1 MSDDLLPA
9 RESPI
14 PTEPTASGQ
23 GLIRIRGARQH
34 NLKNLDL
41 DIRTGELTVVTGPSG
56 SGKSSLVFDTLFAEG
71 QRRYVETFSAYAR
84 QFLDRMD
91 KPAVDRVEGVPPAI
105 AIDQTNPVRSS
116 RSTVGTMTE
125 LNDHL
130 KLLFARGAQLFDRE
144 TALPVRH
151 DSPPSIYAELQRRS
165 AEAGDPRL
173 VVTFPVELPASTTPE
188 EVAQWLS
195 ASGYTRVQ
203 AERTVQREAKA
214 EAPAKGKKAKPV
226 IEAVKLLDVVADRFR
241 LSAAEPARVM
251 EAIEAGLKRGA
262 GKLMVYVLGDE
273 PRPDAGPPQVG
284 SAPTGGSEPRIAGS
298 VGAPIPD
305 AGPPQVGSAPT
316 GGSEPRAA
324 GSVGAPVIWR
334 FSTGLHCPE
343 SDIRYTE
350 PTPSMFS
357 FNSAVGACDSCRG
370 FGRVIGVDYGLVI
383 PDDRLTLRN
392 GAVKVF
398 QTPAWKE
405 CQDDLMRHA
414 EGAGIPRDTPW
425 AKLTPEQKQ
434 WVIGGTP
441 SYKDGQWGK
450 QWYGVAR
457 FFEYLESKAY
467 KMHIRV
473 LLSKYRSYTECPV
486 CAGARLK
493 GDSLLWRIGTKAQAD
508 AVLPAAKRYLPSG
521 VKWSRAQLEALPG
534 LCLHDL
540 MLMPLSDLR
549 RFFSDLSVS
558 LAGSSL
564 AGAAGGR
571 AERPGA
577 SVAGSDAFPGHPPH
591 PPASPDPGAPK
602 ASGEQQALKLL
613 FEEINTRL
621 RYLCEVGIGYLTL
634 DRQSRTL
641 SGGEVQRIN
650 LTTALGTSLV
660 NTLFVLDE
668 PSIGLHPRD
677 MARINDAML
686 RLRDAGN
693 TLVVVEHDPA
703 VMLAA
708 DRLIDMGPGPGERGG
723 QIVFDGTPAAIR
735 RADTLTGA
743 YLGARKTVGMGF
755 KRMVT
760 ASTPRLILEGARE
773 HNLQNLCVELP
784 LQRLVVVT
792 GVSGSGKSSLIQDV
806 LAPALLRHF
815 GKATET
821 PGAHDRLLGA
831 DFLSEV
837 VFVDQSP
844 IGRTARSN
852 PVSYVGAW
860 DVIRSLFADAPLA
873 RQRGYTA
880 AKFSFNS
887 GDGRCPTCGG
897 SGFEHVEMQFLSDVY
912 LRCPD
917 CDGKRYRPE
926 VLEVHIER
934 KLGSDSNSG
943 RGTSGASDVAAKLD
957 SDPGFRSM
965 NVADVLDLTVSE
977 AAELFRAD
985 KEVIRALQPIVDVG
999 LEYVK
1004 LGQPVPTLSGGEAQ
1018 RLKLAGFLAEAAK
1031 GRAPTLPASRGSLP
1045 PDGAGWSWG
1054 GPATSRSASRQALAK
1069 KGTLFLFDEPTTGL
1083 HFDDIAKLMRSLRK
1097 LLEAGHSLIVIEHNL
1112 DVIRSADWL
1121 IDLGPEGGA
1130 GGGLV
1135 VAEGPPE
1142 EVREHPTSHTA
1153 KALRDYALSMGEVHA
1168 VQEGRLV
1175 DYLQQPQRQ
1184 RAAAA
1189 RAQRHSNAI
1198 RIVNAKEHNLQHLSV
1213 DIPRGQFNVIS
1224 GVSGS
1229 GKSTLAFDILFNEGQ
1244 RRYLESLN
1252 AYARSIV
1259 QPAGRPEVDAVYG
1272 IPPTVA
1278 IEQRLSRGGR
1288 KSTVGTT
1295 TEVWHFLRLLYVKLG
1310 TQHCVHDFAAVMPQS
1325 PESIAAAILTRYR
1338 GQHIGLLAPL
1348 VVNRKGVYTELAD
1361 WARPRGYTHL
1371 RVDGEFLPTTGFPR
1385 IDRFKE
1391 HTLELP
1397 VADGVVNPAQE
1408 TWLRTQLAKALE
1420 LGKGTVHLL
1429 TDLDGLAAALAQA
1442 RPTAGLGRVE
1452 VFSTTRACPVCST
1465 SYPELDPRLFSYNS
1479 KHGWCPDC
1487 VGTGVRLSREQRKL
1501 LDDSVREDD
1510 QKGREQRFAEPE
1522 VEDLTD
1528 EVCPTCEGTRLNAQ
1542 ARAVRF
1548 GGVSI
1553 TDIARR
1559 SVSEVRQ
1566 WVRNLSPH
1574 APPLRGSLPPE
1585 GAVSPWGGPAAK
1597 RPDGAVHTLT
1607 SREADIA
1614 RDLLPEIESRL
1625 AFLEEVGL
1633 SYLTLDRGAP
1643 TLSGGEAQRIRLA
1656 AQLGSNL
1663 QGVCYVLDEPTI
1675 GLHPR
1680 DNRILLNA
1688 LHRLGNMGNTLVVV
1702 EHDEDTIRAASHIID
1717 IGPGAGRRGGRVVA
1731 QGTVADL
1738 SACEESLTGRY
1749 LLHAMRHPL
1758 QARRAVLAATSK
1770 GATAETGSAGR
1781 GSDPDSGQDTRR
1793 RAKLQTKSGSDP
1805 VNDDPI
1811 SAASSHAQL
1820 DNHWLEV
1827 RGARLHNLNNLDVA
1841 VPLQRLVVVTGV
1853 SGSGKST
1860 LARDVLL
1867 TNVAAAVALRSTYAG
1882 RKAWDEMGERP
1893 AWTGC
1898 SKLLGSEVVDRVLEV
1913 DQTPIGK
1920 TPRSC
1925 PATYIGFWDTVRKL
1939 FADTLEAKAR
1949 GYGPGRFSFN
1959 TGEGRCPACEGQ
1971 GLRTI
1976 EMSFLPDVKVP
1987 CEVCHGARFNPET
2000 LAVTWKGKS
2009 IGDVLQMAVDEAVA
2023 FFASMPAISH
2033 PLQLLKDVGLGYLTL
2048 GQPSPTLSG
2057 GEAQRIKLVTELSKV
2072 RDDVTRRGQK
2082 APHTL
2087 YVLDEPTVGLHMADV
2102 EKLIRVLHRLVDG
2115 GHSVVVIEHDLDV
2128 MAEAD
2133 WIIDLGPEGGAGGG
2147 RVVAAATPEAVVRAG
2162 THTGQALQ
2170 PVLRR

>member
-1 MSDDLLPA
+1 MS
-9 RESPI
+9 
-14 PTEPTASGQ
+14 Q
-23 GLIRIRGARQH
+23 GTIRIRGARQH

-91 KPAVDRVEGVPPAI
+91 KPAVDRVDGVPPAI

-130 KLLFARGAQLFDRE
+130 KLLFARGADLFDRE

-151 DSPPSIYAELQRRS
+151 DSPESIYAELQKRCL
-165 AEAGDPRL
+165 ELGDPRL

-188 EVAQWLS
+188 EIEQWLS

-203 AERTVQREAKA
+203 AERIVQRAAPAPDAKA
-214 EAPAKGKKAKPV
+214 AKTTKAKTAKADKAAKSAAAS
-226 IEAVKLLDVVADRFR
+226 ESVKVLDVVADRFR
-241 LSAAEPARVM
+241 IGTAEQARVM
-251 EAIEAGLKRGA
+251 EAIEAGLKRGS

-273 PRPDAGPPQVG
+273 
-284 SAPTGGSEPRIAGS
+284 GSE
-298 VGAPIPD
+298 
-305 AGPPQVGSAPT
+305 
-316 GGSEPRAA
+316 
-324 GSVGAPVIWR
+324 PVIWR

-343 SDIRYTE
+343 SDIRYTD

-357 FNSAVGACDSCRG
+357 FNSAVGACEACRG

-383 PDDRLTLRN
+383 PNDKLTLRN
-392 GAVKVF
+392 GAIKVF

-405 CQDDLMRHA
+405 AQDDLMRHA
-414 EGAGIPRDTPW
+414 ETAGIPRDTLW
-425 AKLTPEQKQ
+425 SKLTPEQQ
-434 WVIGGTP
+434 HWVRAGSP
-441 SYKDGQWGK
+441 NWNGK
-450 QWYGVAR
+450 WNQHWFGIAR

-473 LLSKYRSYTECPV
+473 LLSKYRSYTECPS
-486 CAGARLK
+486 CGGARLK
-493 GDSLLWRIGTKAQAD
+493 TDSLLWRIGTKQQAD
-508 AVLPAAKRYLPSG
+508 AVLPPGKRYLPKG

-540 MLMPLSDLR
+540 MLLPLDKLR
-549 RFFSDLSVS
+549 VFFAS
-558 LAGSSL
+558 LPPSPAGGGQGWGP
-564 AGAAGGR
+564 AGAQAPIPTFPQGGK
-571 AERPGA
+571 ELQ
-577 SVAGSDAFPGHPPH
+577 
-591 PPASPDPGAPK
+591 
-602 ASGEQQALKLL
+602 SGQAQAVKLL
-613 FEEINTRL
+613 FEEINTRI

-723 QIVFDGTPAAIR
+723 QIVFDGTPEAIR
-735 RADTLTGA
+735 SADTLTGA

-760 ASTPRLILEGARE
+760 DSTPRLILEGARE
-773 HNLQNLCVELP
+773 HNLQNVSVEFP

-815 GKATET
+815 GKSTDS

-844 IGRTARSN
+844 IGKTARSN

-860 DVIRSLFADAPLA
+860 DAVRALFADAPLS
-873 RQRGYTA
+873 RQRSYTA
-880 AKFSFNS
+880 SKFSFNS

-926 VLEVHIER
+926 ILEVRIER
-934 KLGSDSNSG
+934 
-943 RGTSGASDVAAKLD
+943 GARW
-957 SDPGFRSM
+957 F

-977 AAELFRAD
+977 AAALFANDR
-985 KEVIRALQPIVDVG
+985 EVIRALQPIVDVG

-1031 GRAPTLPASRGSLP
+1031 TA
-1045 PDGAGWSWG
+1045 
-1054 GPATSRSASRQALAK
+1054 SASRQPISR

-1097 LLEAGHSLIVIEHNL
+1097 LLDAGHSLIVIEHNL
-1112 DVIRSADWL
+1112 DVIRAADWL
-1121 IDLGPEGGA
+1121 VDLGPEGGV

-1142 EVREHPTSHTA
+1142 EVRQHASSHTA
-1153 KALRDYALSMGEVHA
+1153 RALRDYAESMGEVHA

-1175 DYLQQPQRQ
+1175 DYLKQPQRQ
-1184 RAAAA
+1184 RASAA
-1189 RAQRHSNAI
+1189 RTAGHSNAI
-1198 RIVNAKEHNLQHLSV
+1198 RIVNAKEHNLKNLSV

-1310 TQHCVHDFAAVMPQS
+1310 TQHCVHDGAAVMPQS
-1325 PESIAAAILTRYR
+1325 PESIAAAILTRYA

-1361 WARPRGYTHL
+1361 WARPRGHTHL
-1371 RVDGEFLPTTGFPR
+1371 RVDGEFLPTSGFPR

-1391 HTLELP
+1391 HTIELP
-1397 VADGVVNPAQE
+1397 VADGVVDPANE
-1408 TWLRTQLAKALE
+1408 AWLRSQLSKALE
-1420 LGKGTVHLL
+1420 IGKGQVHVLHQMQ
-1429 TDLDGLAAALAQA
+1429 GLAQA
-1442 RPTAGLGRVE
+1442 MVDGTSTVGLGQLE
-1452 VFSTTRACPVCST
+1452 VFSTNRACPVCAT

-1479 KHGWCPDC
+1479 NHGWCPDC
-1487 VGTGVRLSREQRKL
+1487 VGTGLALSREQRKA
-1501 LDDSVREDD
+1501 LDDSVRDDD
-1510 QKGREQRFAEPE
+1510 QKGREQSFAEPE
-1522 VEDLTD
+1522 VEDLAD
-1528 EVCPTCEGTRLNAQ
+1528 QPCPACEGTRLNAQ

-1548 GGVSI
+1548 GGVGI
-1553 TDIARR
+1553 TDVARL
-1559 SVSEVRQ
+1559 SVNEVRS
-1566 WVRNLSPH
+1566 WVQGL
-1574 APPLRGSLPPE
+1574 LKV
-1585 GAVSPWGGPAAK
+1585 AV
-1597 RPDGAVHTLT
+1597 LT

-1633 SYLTLDRGAP
+1633 NYLTLDRGAP

-1675 GLHPR
+1675 GLHAR
-1680 DNRILLNA
+1680 DNAILLNA
-1688 LHRLGNMGNTLVVV
+1688 LHKLGEMGNTLVVV
-1702 EHDEDTIRAASHIID
+1702 EHDEDTIRRADHIID
-1717 IGPGAGRRGGRVVA
+1717 IGPSAGKRGGRVVA

-1738 SACEESLTGRY
+1738 SANAESVTGRY
-1749 LLHAMRHPL
+1749 LLHAMKHPL
-1758 QARRAVLAATSK
+1758 QPRRTVTPNGSFPLWGKAGM
-1770 GATAETGSAGR
+1770 GAGVPITVSPASPHPNPPPAGE
-1781 GSDPDSGQDTRR
+1781 GAIP
-1793 RAKLQTKSGSDP
+1793 
-1805 VNDDPI
+1805 
-1811 SAASSHAQL
+1811 
-1820 DNHWLEV
+1820 WLEV
-1827 RGARLHNLNNLDVA
+1827 RGARLHNLDNLTVG

-1860 LARDVLL
+1860 FARDVLL
-1867 TNVAAAVALRSTYAG
+1867 TNAAAAVSQRSTFAG
-1882 RKAWDEMGERP
+1882 RTAWDAGERP
-1893 AWTGC
+1893 TWTGC
-1898 SKLLGSEVVDRVLEV
+1898 DKLLGSEVVDRVLEV

-1959 TGEGRCPACEGQ
+1959 TGEGRCPGCEGQ

-2009 IGDVLQMAVDEAVA
+2009 IGDVLQMEVDEAVE
-2023 FFASMPAISH
+2023 FFAAMPSISH

-2072 RDDVTRRGQK
+2072 RDDIGRRGQK

-2115 GHSVVVIEHDLDV
+2115 GHSVIVIEHDLDV

-2133 WIIDLGPEGGAGGG
+2133 WIIDLGPEGGGGGG
-2147 RVVAAATPEAVVRAG
+2147 RVVAAAPPDDVVRLG
-2162 THTGQALQ
+2162 THTGRVLG
-2170 PVLRR
+2170 PVLART